1 MSGNN
6 KEQKSMKLKGKKIMK
21 QKHCSLTNTCK
32 TDHHHSKEKK
42 EKKHITT
49 VRSEIKDITSDPAD
63 IKG

>member
-1 MSGNN
+1 
-6 KEQKSMKLKGKKIMK
+6 MK
-21 QKHCSLTNTCK
+21 QKHCSLTNICK

-42 EKKHITT
+42 EKKHIAT